1 MQESVSLPENPPVR
15 PSSGKERA
23 RRAPPSIEYSEDLPV
38 SARRAEIAEALR
50 RHQVIIVCGE
60 TGSGKTTQI
69 PKICLELGRGGNKMI
84 GHTQPRSEETRV
96 GRECVSTC
104 RYRGRRAQYKK

>member
-50 RHQVIIVCGE
+50 RHQVLIVCGE

-69 PKICLELGRGGNKMI
+69 PKICLELGGGGKTMI
-84 GHTQPRSEETRV
+84 GQTQPRRLAATSVART
-96 GRECVSTC
+96 
-104 RYRGRRAQYKK
+104 RAQDPRTARKKR

>member
-23 RRAPPSIEYSEDLPV
+23 RRAPPSSEYSEDLPV

-50 RHQVIIVCGE
+50 KHQGITVCGE
-60 TGSGKTTQI
+60 TGPGKTNQI
-69 PKICLELGRGGNKMI
+69 PKTSLELGRGGQKQL
-84 GHTQPRSEETRV
+84 GTTPPRRLAPHSMA
-96 GRECVSTC
+96 
-104 RYRGRRAQYKK
+104 RRQATEQKPNTGT